1 MIKALIFDFDGLIV
15 DTEGPDYQ
23 AWQETYESFGCRLPL
38 AEWAAEIGTYGVFD
52 PYDYLARQLGRP
64 IDRAAVRAQRHTR
77 FAELIEQQTV
87 LPGVERYIR
96 DARERGLRVGIASSS
111 SRTWVVGHLVRFG
124 LDDSFDC
131 IKTADDVERVKP
143 DPALYRAAL
152 DALDVQAHEAL
163 AFEDSPNGAL
173 AATRAGIYCVAV
185 PNLLTQQLALEVADL
200 RLASLAELPLDEL
213 LARVEAIRGARTAA

>member
-23 AWQETYESFGCRLPL
+23 AWDETYAAFGCMLPL
-38 AEWAAEIGTYGVFD
+38 AEWAAEIGTYGAFD

-64 IDRAAVRAQRHTR
+64 IDRAAVREQRRLR
-77 FAELIEQQTV
+77 FAELIEQQAI
-87 LPGVERYIR
+87 LPGVESYIQ

-111 SRTWVVGHLVRFG
+111 PRSWVVGHLARFG
-124 LDDSFDC
+124 LEQSFNC

-143 DPALYRAAL
+143 DPALYLAAL
-152 DALDVQAHEAL
+152 DALGVSAHEAL

-173 AATRAGIYCVAV
+173 AASRAGIYCVVV
-185 PNLLTQQLALEVADL
+185 PNSLTQQLAFDAAYP
-200 RLASLAELPLDEL
+200 RLASLAALSLPEL
-213 LARVEAIRGARTAA
+213 LARAGAIGAAQSAA